1 MEVVG
6 WPRIEVHLPEDAAPS
21 PDDTARPL
29 AEAQHWTP
37 ARVDLRAWLR
47 RNAAS
52 LAELYEGAVRL
63 VFAPFPGKVRFI
75 ALAVRE
81 IGNRLPDVISGMKT
95 GPNLQYKNRLDQLTA
110 VWKSSGLSTDGSIL
124 ERIQS
129 YASGVPASPE
139 LTIHPRVFR
148 EIASLIRDHV
158 STREKPQDKA
168 LRLFEA
174 VAPENKQFREALVPI
189 IQQWLK
195 TTEWF
200 MGKVHGSGKTDTEC
214 CGSDDLLQQFELFET
229 MLGALVRGFFKTVD
243 ELDEI
248 LEDTNS

>member
-1 MEVVG
+1 M
-6 WPRIEVHLPEDAAPS
+6 
-21 PDDTARPL
+21 
-29 AEAQHWTP
+29 
-37 ARVDLRAWLR
+37 
-47 RNAAS
+47 
-52 LAELYEGAVRL
+52 
-63 VFAPFPGKVRFI
+63 
-75 ALAVRE
+75 
-81 IGNRLPDVISGMKT
+81 
-95 GPNLQYKNRLDQLTA
+95 
-110 VWKSSGLSTDGSIL
+110 
-124 ERIQS
+124 
-129 YASGVPASPE
+129 
-139 LTIHPRVFR
+139 
-148 EIASLIRDHV
+148 DHV